1 MTDAVGLEELGVIA
15 AMVEPRI
22 DHAPVDLVGST
33 STAAVSFGT
42 ETAVKSMIRALAA
55 VAAAVAV

>member
-22 DHAPVDLVGST
+22 DHAPVDLVGNLIDFDSH
-33 STAAVSFGT
+33 
-42 ETAVKSMIRALAA
+42 RLAPKRRLKA
-55 VAAAVAV
+55 